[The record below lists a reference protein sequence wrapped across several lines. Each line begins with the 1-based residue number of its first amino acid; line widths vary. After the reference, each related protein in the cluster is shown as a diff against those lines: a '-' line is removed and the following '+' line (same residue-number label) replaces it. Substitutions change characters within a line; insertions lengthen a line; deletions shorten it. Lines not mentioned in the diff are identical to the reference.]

1 MRFINPFLA
10 EGVQDT
16 NLPSKILLTIL
27 FMFIVGCMLGYLLEV
42 LFRRFVSARKWVNP
56 GFMRGPWLPLYG
68 CGVVLMFLLS
78 WLILS
83 FTPDKY
89 VFYNP
94 TGNLFGREYVSGPT
108 YFDLLP
114 IAIIGISMSLL
125 EFVAGLIF
133 VKGFKVR
140 LWDYS
145 NMKGNI
151 MGIIC
156 PVFSVIWFIV
166 GIIFYYGLNPFV
178 YKAFEL
184 SFAYMFGSTT
194 SGSVAH
200 FGFIFILGLV
210 YGIFLV
216 DLINSIGLFSRIS
229 KIAKN
234 SNIVA
239 RYERLV
245 EEQKKTRQEYKEKFI
260 SSLPESLKRTKEK
273 TALEKTTKKFTGFLR
288 KAFLINPD
296 KSSSKEN
303 YGPDGRPLK
312 EDNEN
317 K

>member
-1 MRFINPFLA
+1 MRFINPFLVT
-10 EGVQDT
+10 GVQDN

-83 FTPDKY
+83 FMPDKY

-114 IAIIGISMSLL
+114 IVIMGLSMTLL

-273 TALEKTTKKFTGFLR
+273 TALEKTTKKFTGFMR